1 MNILQYGLDVSLKFL
16 HVVHPFNQVSLAI
29 QDKDRRK
36 LFHVIQRRGLR
47 VNRLW
52 IRTQVQGKLE
62 AAFFQKWTSLSKEI
76 W

>member
-1 MNILQYGLDVSLKFL
+1 MNNLQYGLDVSLKFL
-16 HVVHPFNQVSLAI
+16 HVIHPFNQVSLAI

-52 IRTQVQGKLE
+52 ITHASKLE

>member
-1 MNILQYGLDVSLKFL
+1 MNNLQYGLDVSLKFL

-36 LFHVIQRRGLR
+36 LFHVIQRRGLG

-52 IRTQVQGKLE
+52 I
-62 AAFFQKWTSLSKEI
+62 AHASKVN
-76 W
+76 

>member
-1 MNILQYGLDVSLKFL
+1 MNNLQYGLDVSLKFL

-36 LFHVIQRRGLR
+36 LFHVIQRRGLG

-52 IRTQVQGKLE
+52 IARRKPKVN
-62 AAFFQKWTSLSKEI
+62 
-76 W
+76 

>member
-1 MNILQYGLDVSLKFL
+1 MNNLQYGLDVSLKFL

-47 VNRLW
+47 VTDCGS
-52 IRTQVQGKLE
+52 RTQVQGKLE
-62 AAFFQKWTSLSKEI
+62 AAFFQK
-76 W
+76 

>member
-1 MNILQYGLDVSLKFL
+1 MNNLQYGLDVSLKFL

-47 VNRLW
+47 VN
-52 IRTQVQGKLE
+52 
-62 AAFFQKWTSLSKEI
+62 TSC
-76 W
+76 